1 MVATPG
7 RAAELAQMSVA
18 FSGRGIVEGLPSARM
33 IGPGLPA
40 LFQEDDFCRRFTAA
54 LDGVLAPIFATLDC
68 WDSYLDPHLAPDDF
82 VDWLASWVGVD
93 IDETWTLERRRELV
107 ERVVALYRVRGTAA
121 GLAAHVAL
129 YAGATPEI
137 VESGGCDWSAAAD
150 TPLPGSPQPHLLVRL
165 QVADPSA
172 VNRTTVERIASA
184 SRPAHLPVVVE
195 IGTSFSDVADA
206 TPGGAADRGLDEGT
220 GDGAPGAIDLPGSEH
235 VELAPPGPVSE
246 EELEEGPEP
255 TAPDEE
261 EHGS

>member
-1 MVATPG
+1 
-7 RAAELAQMSVA
+7 MSIPFA
-18 FSGRGIVEGLPSARM
+18 GRGMVEGLHSARP
-33 IGPGLPA
+33 IGPGLPP
-40 LFQEDDFCRRFTAA
+40 LFQEDGFCRRMTMAF
-54 LDGVLAPIFATLDC
+54 DDVLAPVLATLDC

-107 ERVVALYRVRGTAA
+107 ERVVALYQVRGTAA

-137 VESGGCDWSAAAD
+137 VESGDCGWSATAD
-150 TPLPGSPQPHLLVRL
+150 TPLPGSAQPHLLVRL

-172 VNRTTVERIASA
+172 VNRTTVERIAAA

-195 IGTSFSDVADA
+195 IGTSFTDAVAPSPDDVS
-206 TPGGAADRGLDEGT
+206 AAAVDEGM

-235 VELAPPGPVSE
+235 IELAPPAPVNE
-246 EELEEGPEP
+246 EVLEEGPEP
-255 TAPDEE
+255 TVLDEE
-261 EHGS
+261 EPGS